1 MRFFARSLA
10 FIAALALGAQPIAA
24 QDASILRDAETEK
37 LLRDMVNPLVAA
49 AGMPKD
55 SVDVI
60 VISDPSLNAFVSGGQ
75 RIFVNS
81 GLINAADN
89 ANQVQGVLAHEL
101 GHIVGGHSIS
111 IGQEYG
117 RATKISVLSML
128 LGVAAALAGAGD
140 AAMGAMALGQQV
152 AYRSLLTYSRG
163 QEATADAAG
172 ANFLSK
178 AGISRRGSLE
188 FFGKIQNLEFRYGY
202 PHDDEAAYASTHPM
216 SGERIA
222 TLRDDYQKDPAW
234 DKKTDPRLEQ
244 RFQRVKA
251 KLYGF
256 LAKPADTLRHYP
268 EYMTGEPAAYARVY
282 AYHKDAKVEDAVRE
296 ADALLAMEPNDPY
309 FLEIKGQVLLE
320 SGRPNEALA
329 PLRRATEL
337 TGNDP
342 LIASTFG
349 HALVATEDKAH
360 LGEAE
365 TVLRAAVSR
374 DRENPFAWYEL
385 GMVYG
390 ARGDLPRARLA
401 SAEQQIMSGSPAE
414 ALRSANAA
422 QAGLTKGSPD
432 WIRAQDISM
441 QARAQLERD
450 KDRK

>member
-1 MRFFARSLA
+1 MRFFARTLA
-10 FIAALALGAQPIAA
+10 FLAALALGAQQVAA

-37 LLRDMVNPLVAA
+37 LLQDLVDPLVAA
-49 AGMPKD
+49 AGMPKG
-55 SVDVI
+55 SVDV
-60 VISDPSLNAFVSGGQ
+60 VVVNDPTLNAFVAGGQ
-75 RIFVNS
+75 RIYINS

-117 RATKISVLSML
+117 RATKISILSLL
-128 LGVAAALAGAGD
+128 LGVAAAVAGAGD
-140 AAMGAMALGQQV
+140 AAMAAMSLGQQV
-152 AYRSLLTYSRG
+152 AYRSLLTYTRG

-172 ANFLSK
+172 ASFLSK
-178 AGISRRGSLE
+178 AGISGRGSLE

-216 SGERIA
+216 SGDRIA
-222 TLRDDYQKDPAW
+222 TLREDYQKDPAW

-251 KLYGF
+251 KLYGY

-268 EYMTGEPAAYARVY
+268 EYLTDEPATYARVY
-282 AYHKDAKVEDAVRE
+282 AYHKDARVADAVRE

-320 SGRPNEALA
+320 SGKPVEALA

-360 LGEAE
+360 LAEAE
-365 TVLRAAVSR
+365 TVLRAAVAR

-390 ARGDLPRARLA
+390 ARGDIPRAQLA

-422 QAGLTKGSPD
+422 EASLPKGSAD

-441 QARAQLERD
+441 EARAQLERS

>member
-49 AGMPKD
+49 AGMQKD

-178 AGISRRGSLE
+178 AGISGRGSLE

>member
-178 AGISRRGSLE
+178 AGISGRGSLE

-234 DKKTDPRLEQ
+234 DKKTDPRLWH
-244 RFQRVKA
+244 RSDPRS
-251 KLYGF
+251 
-256 LAKPADTLRHYP
+256 P
-268 EYMTGEPAAYARVY
+268 E
-282 AYHKDAKVEDAVRE
+282 
-296 ADALLAMEPNDPY
+296 
-309 FLEIKGQVLLE
+309 I
-320 SGRPNEALA
+320 GR
-329 PLRRATEL
+329 
-337 TGNDP
+337 
-342 LIASTFG
+342 
-349 HALVATEDKAH
+349 AH
-360 LGEAE
+360 
-365 TVLRAAVSR
+365 V
-374 DRENPFAWYEL
+374 
-385 GMVYG
+385 
-390 ARGDLPRARLA
+390 
-401 SAEQQIMSGSPAE
+401 
-414 ALRSANAA
+414 
-422 QAGLTKGSPD
+422 
-432 WIRAQDISM
+432 
-441 QARAQLERD
+441 
-450 KDRK
+450 

>member
-117 RATKISVLSML
+117 RATKVSVLSML

-178 AGISRRGSLE
+178 AGISGRGSLE

>member
-1 MRFFARSLA
+1 MRFFARTLA
-10 FIAALALGAQPIAA
+10 FLAALALGAQPIAA

-37 LLRDMVNPLVAA
+37 LLQDLVDPLVAA
-49 AGMPKD
+49 AGMPKG
-55 SVDVI
+55 SVDV
-60 VISDPSLNAFVSGGQ
+60 VVVNDPTLNAFVAGGQ
-75 RIFVNS
+75 RIYINS

-89 ANQVQGVLAHEL
+89 GNQVQGVLAHEL

-117 RATKISVLSML
+117 RATKISILSLL
-128 LGVAAALAGAGD
+128 LGVAAAVAGAGD
-140 AAMGAMALGQQV
+140 AAMAAMSLGQQV
-152 AYRSLLTYSRG
+152 AYRSLLTYTRG

-172 ANFLSK
+172 ASFLSK
-178 AGISRRGSLE
+178 AGISGRGSLE

-216 SGERIA
+216 SGDRIA
-222 TLRDDYQKDPAW
+222 TLREDYQKDPAW

-251 KLYGF
+251 KLYGY

-268 EYMTGEPAAYARVY
+268 EYVTDEPATYARVY
-282 AYHKDAKVEDAVRE
+282 AYHKDARVADAVRE

-320 SGRPNEALA
+320 SGKPVEALA

-360 LGEAE
+360 LAEAE
-365 TVLRAAVSR
+365 TVLRAAVAR

-390 ARGDLPRARLA
+390 ARGDIPRAQLA

-422 QAGLTKGSPD
+422 EASLPKGSAD

-441 QARAQLERD
+441 EARAQLERD
-450 KDRK
+450 KHHK

>member
-178 AGISRRGSLE
+178 AGISGRGSLE

>member
-1 MRFFARSLA
+1 MRFLARTLAFLATLSLA
-10 FIAALALGAQPIAA
+10 AQPIAA
-24 QDASILRDAETEK
+24 QDVSILRDAETEK
-37 LLRDMVNPLVAA
+37 LLKDLVNPLVLA

-55 SVDVI
+55 AVDVVI
-60 VISDPSLNAFVSGGQ
+60 VNDPSLNAFTAGGQ
-75 RIFVNS
+75 RIYVNS

-101 GHIVGGHSIS
+101 GHVAGGHSIS
-111 IGQEYG
+111 MDDELGK
-117 RATKISVLSML
+117 ATKISVLSLL
-128 LGVAAALAGAGD
+128 LGLAAAVAGAGT
-140 AAMGAMALGQQV
+140 AAMGAMALGQQA
-152 AYRSLLTYSRG
+152 AYGSLLTFSRA
-163 QEATADAAG
+163 QEASADAAG
-172 ANFLSK
+172 ASYLSK
-178 AGISRRGSLE
+178 AGISGQGSLA
-188 FFGKIQNLEFRYGY
+188 FFAKIQNYEFRYGY
-202 PHDDEAAYASTHPM
+202 PHDEDAAYASTHPL
-216 SGERIA
+216 SSDRIA
-222 TLRDDYQKDPAW
+222 TLREDYQKDPAW
-234 DKKTDPRLEQ
+234 NAKTDPKLEA

-256 LAKPADTLRHYP
+256 LAKPVDTLRHYP
-268 EYMTGEPAAYARVY
+268 EYLTGEPATYARVY
-282 AYHKDAKVEDAVRE
+282 AYHKGAREADAVRE
-296 ADALLAMEPNDPY
+296 ADALLTMEPDDPY

-320 SGRPNEALA
+320 SGKPAEALG

-365 TVLRAAVSR
+365 TVLRAAVAR

-390 ARGDLPRARLA
+390 ARGDIPRAQLA

-422 QAGLTKGSPD
+422 QGGLPKGSPD

-441 QARAQLERD
+441 QARAQLEHK
-450 KDRK
+450 KDHK

>member
-178 AGISRRGSLE
+178 AGISGRGSLE

-234 DKKTDPRLEQ
+234 NKKTDPRLEQ

-414 ALRSANAA
+414 ALRSANTA
-422 QAGLTKGSPD
+422 QAGLAKGSPD

>member
-178 AGISRRGSLE
+178 AGISGRGSLE

-234 DKKTDPRLEQ
+234 NKKTDPRLEQ

-390 ARGDLPRARLA
+390 SRGDLPRARLA

>member
-1 MRFFARSLA
+1 MLFFARSLA

-178 AGISRRGSLE
+178 AGISGRGSLE

>member
-178 AGISRRGSLE
+178 AGISGRGSLE

-422 QAGLTKGSPD
+422 QAGLAKGSPD

>member
-178 AGISRRGSLE
+178 AGISGRGSLE

-234 DKKTDPRLEQ
+234 NKKTDPRLEQ

-422 QAGLTKGSPD
+422 QAGLAKGSPD